1 MALLD
6 RSRQDTPPV
15 LDDAEAALA
24 MAAQRCI
31 MAALDHSRA
40 TSIALIDEDDPA
52 GGPHIKL
59 PPKALRVVAEVLGA
73 MGERRPVMLLPQ
85 KHELSTIEAAS
96 FLNVSR
102 PFVIKEMEAGKLRY
116 RKVGTHR
123 RIEYEELLAYRQ
135 RMQQTQDDAL
145 QALADE
151 AQDLGLDG

>member
-1 MALLD
+1 MATLE
-6 RSRQDTPPV
+6 RNRREPPV
-15 LDDAEAALA
+15 LNEDEAALA

-40 TSIALIDEDDPA
+40 SSIMLVDEDSKTGEPR
-52 GGPHIKL
+52 IKL

-73 MGERRPVMLLPQ
+73 MGERRPITLMPQ
-85 KHELSTIEAAS
+85 KHEMTTVEAAH

-123 RIEYEELLAYRQ
+123 RIEYDELAAYRLSMQ
-135 RMQQTQDDAL
+135 RAQDDAL